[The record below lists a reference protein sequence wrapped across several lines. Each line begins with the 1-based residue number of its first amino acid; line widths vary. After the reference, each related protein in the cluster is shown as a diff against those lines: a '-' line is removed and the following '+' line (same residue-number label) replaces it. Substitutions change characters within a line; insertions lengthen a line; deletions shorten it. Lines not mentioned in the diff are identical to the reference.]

1 MRRSG
6 ERLPSPWWGLWALMR
21 ALEGGD
27 AREALREVDAV
38 PVTAHNT
45 MMCGYAEAVLL
56 GQAGRAAAADSTFA
70 AADAA
75 ATPGWWGHL
84 GRRLAAE
91 AALDDGWGDPVRWL
105 SGAAVF
111 FDDFPAA
118 PVASACRSL
127 LRRVGA
133 HLPRRPTGRAAPLAD
148 LGITLREAE
157 ILALVGEGL
166 SNRDI
171 AERLYLS
178 PRTVEKHVENLGRKI
193 GAGSRGALIAYAA
206 ARPPTG

>member
-1 MRRSG
+1 MGRSG
-6 ERLPSPWWGLWALMR
+6 ERLPSPWWGLWALLR

-70 AADAA
+70 AAEAA
-75 ATPGWWGHL
+75 ATPGWWGYL

-91 AALDDGWGDPVRWL
+91 AALGDGWGDPARWL

-133 HLPRRPTGRAAPLAD
+133 PVPRRPTGVAAPLAD
-148 LGITLREAE
+148 LGITLAKPRSSPWSARACPTGTSPHGSTCRRERWR
-157 ILALVGEGL
+157 
-166 SNRDI
+166 NTW
-171 AERLYLS
+171 
-178 PRTVEKHVENLGRKI
+178 RT
-193 GAGSRGALIAYAA
+193 SA
-206 ARPPTG
+206 ARSARGHAARWSPTPPRGH